1 MYATSL
7 AELRDGMQDADL
19 IQAHDA
25 LVTWERYPIGPDY
38 YLTELARRDQERS
51 TKVMVRQTQTIVHLT
66 WAIVGLTIVNVAAV
80 IVTSVR

>member
-7 AELRDGMQDADL
+7 AELREGMQDVDL

-38 YLTELARRDQERS
+38 YLTELARRDQERA
-51 TKVMVRQTQTIVHLT
+51 TKVMVEHTRTMVRLT
-66 WAIVGLTIVNVAAV
+66 WAIVALTVVNVVVV
-80 IVTSVR
+80 IVASVG